1 MMCVLPHALAVGIWD
16 KPNARDGHDTRNMP
30 GPGSDSHKQTRDRL
44 MCLPKVISP
53 LSLVSLCAWGADL
66 SNEEQSLIVFTYQV
80 IKLHHVRIAAV
91 VSRRTAF
98 SQAVSKGHEQR
109 RQE

>member
-16 KPNARDGHDTRNMP
+16 KPNARNMP
-30 GPGSDSHKQTRDRL
+30 GPESDSHKQTRDRL

-66 SNEEQSLIVFTYQV
+66 SNEEQNLVVFTYQV
-80 IKLHHVRIAAV
+80 IGLHNVRIAAV
-91 VSRRTAF
+91 VSR
-98 SQAVSKGHEQR
+98 
-109 RQE
+109 